1 MFSKI
6 IISRTDNLGDVVLT
20 LPLAGYLKTKF
31 PNTEIIFIGK
41 KYTQNI
47 INLCSYVDVFL
58 DKEEIIKDNTILEN
72 LNADVILFVFPDKQ
86 LAKIA
91 KKVKIKNRVG
101 TSNRWFHWLYCNK
114 LAYFSR
120 KKSNLHESELN
131 FKLLKPLKISDE
143 KIELKNM
150 WQYYGTKHSIEN
162 ITENRKNEIK
172 KYIDKNKFNL
182 ILHPKS
188 KGNGREWGLDNFQ
201 KLIDILPTDK
211 FQILITGVKEEGEMI
226 KNQLPQ
232 LFEHQNVINLTG
244 QLNIPDFLTLIE
256 ASDGLVA
263 SGTGPLHLAALLEK
277 LAIGIFPPMKPIHP
291 TRWKPLGKNAHYFCV
306 DKNCNDC
313 KKTQNCSCMQQIAP
327 EEIKN
332 MIISHSKHV

>member
-20 LPLAGYLKTKF
+20 LPLAGYLKTQF
-31 PNTEIIFIGK
+31 PTTEIIFIGK

-58 DKEEIIKDNTILEN
+58 DKDEIINDNMILEN
-72 LNADVILFVFPDKQ
+72 IKADVILFVFPDKQ

-91 KKVKIKNRVG
+91 KKVGIKNRVG

-131 FKLLKPLKISDE
+131 FKLLKRLSIDYH
-143 KIELKNM
+143 IELKNL
-150 WQYYGTKHSIEN
+150 WQYYGTKNISEN
-162 ITENRKNEIK
+162 IDENISQ
-172 KYIDKNKFNL
+172 YIDKNKFNL

-188 KGNGREWGLDNFQ
+188 KGSAREWGLKNYE
-201 KLIDILPTDK
+201 KLIEILPK
-211 FQILITGVKEEGEMI
+211 NQFKIFISGVKEEGELI
-226 KNQLPQ
+226 AKELPQ
-232 LFEHQNVINLTG
+232 LFENQDVINLTG
-244 QLNIPDFLTLIE
+244 KLNMLQFLQFISLT
-256 ASDGLVA
+256 DGLIAA
-263 SGTGPLHLAALLEK
+263 STGPLHLAAFLNK

-291 TRWKPLGKNAHYFCV
+291 TRWKPLGKNAHYFCI

-313 KKTQNCSCMQQIAP
+313 KKTQNCICMQQITP
-327 EEIKN
+327 EEIKEMLMEN
-332 MIISHSKHV
+332 KK